1 MSLLKQTVKVMGS
14 RRNKLEESMMG
25 EGSREGCKG
34 RVARERV
41 KEEDNGKRV
50 GG

>member
-1 MSLLKQTVKVMGS
+1 
-14 RRNKLEESMMG
+14 MG

-50 GG
+50 EG